1 MAYIPRTVPTD
12 FQVVFGFLAVAL
24 ILLAAWLFFR
34 WMKRYAERK
43 EREIEKELEEL
54 EETGEVY

>member
-1 MAYIPRTVPTD
+1 MYFPRAVPTD

-24 ILLAAWLFFR
+24 ILLAAWLFFD
-34 WMKRYAERK
+34 WMERYAEKK
-43 EREIEKELEEL
+43 EREIAKELEKL